1 MKNTVGRLVL
11 LFFKN
16 CIRIVSLLLAVSI
29 LSFALVSASPI
40 DPVQQYIMGIG
51 PVSEAQRAEIAAY
64 WPVPKN

>member
-1 MKNTVGRLVL
+1 MIKNTAGRLVP

-16 CIRIVSLLLAVSI
+16 CIRIVTLLLAVSI
-29 LSFALVSASPI
+29 LSFALVSVSPI

-64 WPVPKN
+64 WGG